1 MMNYFHLVGIGLG
14 VVLLYYLVL
23 DVYIHTRVQNDIIHE
38 FSKDADSEPEEVRKV
53 IDKVLVSLGKKKV
66 SELQ

>member
-1 MMNYFHLVGIGLG
+1 MMNYFHIVGIGLG
-14 VVLLYYLVL
+14 AVLIYYIVL
-23 DVYIHTRVQNDIIHE
+23 DVYIHTRVKNDIINE
-38 FSKDADSEPEEVRKV
+38 FAKDAEGESEEVRKV